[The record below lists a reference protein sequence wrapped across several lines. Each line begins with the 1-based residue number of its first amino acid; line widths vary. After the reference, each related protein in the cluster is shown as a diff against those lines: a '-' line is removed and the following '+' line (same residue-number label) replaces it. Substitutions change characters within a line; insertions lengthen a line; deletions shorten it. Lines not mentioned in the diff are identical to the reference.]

1 MLKIENLI
9 AAVFNTHV
17 WIWSAA
23 GDPRA
28 EKIRAFS
35 GTAIISAISQWEVSM
50 LAMKGRLSLKPDEE
64 TWFSANLEAPVSLA
78 PLTAEISM
86 ASCRLPDFHG
96 DPADRIIVATAITLG
111 IPLITA
117 DEKIIRWKKAQRLVH
132 VIALKAA
139 GKT

>member
-9 AAVFNTHV
+9 AAVFDTHV
-17 WIWSAA
+17 WVWSAA

-28 EKIRAFS
+28 EKLREFS

-50 LAMKGRLSLKPDEE
+50 LAMKGRLALMPDEAS
-64 TWFSANLEAPVSLA
+64 WFSANLEAPVSLA
-78 PLTAEISM
+78 PLTAEIST

-117 DEKIIRWKKAQRLVH
+117 DEKIIRWNEAQRMTQ
-132 VIALKAA
+132 VIGL
-139 GKT
+139 

>member
-9 AAVFNTHV
+9 AAVFDTHV
-17 WIWSAA
+17 WAWSAA

-28 EKIRAFS
+28 EKIREFS
-35 GTAIISAISQWEVSM
+35 GTAIVSAISQWEVSM
-50 LAMKGRLSLKPDEE
+50 LAMKGRLNLMPDE
-64 TWFSANLEAPVSLA
+64 TSWFFANLASPVSLA

-86 ASCRLPDFHG
+86 ASCRLPEFHG

-117 DEKIIRWKKAQRLVH
+117 DEKIIRWNEEKRLVQ
-132 VIALKAA
+132 VIEL
-139 GKT
+139 